1 MILLVTI
8 VTLVLLGTVRP
19 EETSLANTTLI
30 PIRHQHFGGIYT
42 IEQDKGD
49 CNTTIEQEKSYDNT
63 IEQDKGD
70 YSTTIEQEKG
80 YDNNT
85 NEEQQQL
92 YKAYNSN
99 TNELQQYN
107 GKYNRAIEI
116 QAKYHRRIERD
127 ARKSEERDAW
137 YDVLD
142 VQGVNEAHIIDKRED
157 VTSSGDS
164 LISTDTLS
172 PGDQAKVAV
181 SLETAHQAFRGV
193 QSYLENY
200 ANTLES
206 LKVADSTTIAQNA
219 KLANKLVK
227 FASAIGTVLSF
238 VSAAGAVFA
247 VISTFFMPSQLE
259 VIQEHF
265 EVVNNKLDAISSQM
279 QTIRD
284 ELKSSIEF
292 NTWLTTYIEWEN
304 VIRNGE
310 AKLKETQARLA
321 EVENERQRLRL
332 MESFVGYFED
342 QDVEGKA
349 VNIYRV
355 TGIDSTT
362 TSSNLFELYAREKG
376 CNVVELTRLMLV
388 IRDLMTS
395 SARQAVVYQFL
406 KYASLDYARDKV
418 SLFSDHL
425 YDIRRRYQLQVWYCK
440 RDSMRHAKE
449 EVRKLL
455 VGNKG
460 ASKEALS
467 RHIHTRLVDLMPW
480 YKWGVVFYESIPIT
494 VDIGPDEI
502 TVERSSKEEQFFIL
516 PKADNNDANVLV
528 VWQDPQDQ
536 SHGCQDIDDANIFMP
551 FHFCSG
557 CTIDALVA
565 SELMISG
572 TECPDYLID
581 KIIAKVTPCP
591 SEVDNNCELYV
602 KSHIDDERLS
612 FIAAGFSSPQDPC
625 SSLSACNKHGVCRH
639 IPTTSNHL
647 CICDEYYEGEFCDD
661 YHDLTTD
668 NTITDL
674 VANLRQG
681 FSNFIG
687 IPTVID
693 VYLSIKEIP
702 QQIEQIRRRIMD
714 SNKYTQIV
722 SVYGDV
728 FRDAEYITATFSQ
741 LQSGEI
747 NEDTYNTR
755 IDGTNF
761 HRIISDLRTVILGR
775 GILIQGDFLS
785 VYKKSLMSQSGSAL
799 ACTQTY
805 SGAVSTMM
813 DNLIT
818 LDQVITEARLW
829 NMRTRL
835 KQITP
840 KDEKQAIL
848 VYANRILEEATHRR
862 VEYQAFWNDTSC
874 PALKT
879 EDLVQHYCD
888 VGHSYKDFQ
897 VSLSCNSQKQ
907 PAPGSVSCTQRN
919 GKLQW
924 TASPE
929 CRYEW
934 ESWSSWSSCSKT
946 CGGGMRGRHRIKP
959 NGPTYRNSEPC
970 NTQDCCQARY
980 GKFKCS
986 NGQCVSESNKCDGDK
1001 NCSDGSDESGCTYLR
1016 VGDTI
1021 ALRNHCGGQ
1030 GFLSCYCTVN
1040 CDSKCKTRSCP
1051 GTSMEG
1057 SDWDRCAGEVFN
1069 YITAFGRQSGDAI
1082 RFGDQ
1087 IAIRYGYDITNDRGN
1102 WLSCWGRGSD
1112 CTTRSCPG
1120 FGFTED
1126 DDCRGE
1132 MFWIYSYKRRG
1143 ACGGNSDTHHTC
1155 IGEPL
1160 YPGDKVYIQY
1170 TPDDNVGGYWLS
1182 GRNMDDEVYTRP
1194 CPGRYFTHHVS
1205 QSCSCERW
1213 TVFRK

>member
-1 MILLVTI
+1 MKMILLVTI
-8 VTLVLLGTVRP
+8 VTLVLLGEVRP
-19 EETSLANTTLI
+19 EKTPLANIT
-30 PIRHQHFGGIYT
+30 HT
-42 IEQDKGD
+42 INQ
-49 CNTTIEQEKSYDNT
+49 
-63 IEQDKGD
+63 
-70 YSTTIEQEKG
+70 
-80 YDNNT
+80 
-85 NEEQQQL
+85 
-92 YKAYNSN
+92 
-99 TNELQQYN
+99 
-107 GKYNRAIEI
+107 
-116 QAKYHRRIERD
+116 
-127 ARKSEERDAW
+127 
-137 YDVLD
+137 
-142 VQGVNEAHIIDKRED
+142 REN
-157 VTSSGDS
+157 VTSGNS
-164 LISTDTLS
+164 LTSTDILS

-206 LKVADSTTIAQNA
+206 FKVTDSTTIAQNA
-219 KLANKLVK
+219 KLANNLVK
-227 FASAIGTVLSF
+227 FASAIGTLMSF
-238 VSAAGAVFA
+238 VSATGAIFS
-247 VISTFFMPSQLE
+247 VISTFFMPSQLD

-265 EVVNNKLDAISSQM
+265 KVVNNKLDAISSQM

-310 AKLKETQARLA
+310 AKLKETQARLT

-332 MESFVGYFED
+332 MESFVRYFED
-342 QDVEGKA
+342 QDIEGKA
-349 VNIYRV
+349 VNIYRL
-355 TGIDSTT
+355 TGIDSTA
-362 TSSNLFELYAREKG
+362 TSSNLFELYVKEKG
-376 CNVVELTRLMLV
+376 CNIVELTRFMLV
-388 IRDLMTS
+388 IRDLITS

-406 KYASLDYARDKV
+406 KYANLDYARDKV

-425 YDIRRRYQLQVWYCK
+425 YDIRRRYQLQIWYCK
-440 RDSMRHAKE
+440 RDSIRHAKE
-449 EVRKLL
+449 EVRKVL

-480 YKWGVVFYESIPIT
+480 YKWGVAFYESIPLT
-494 VDIGPDEI
+494 VIFGPYEI

-536 SHGCQDIDDANIFMP
+536 SYGCQDIGDANIFMP
-551 FHFCSG
+551 FRLCSG

-565 SELMISG
+565 SEQMISD
-572 TECPDYLID
+572 TKCPDYLID
-581 KIIAKVTPCP
+581 KIISKVTPCP
-591 SEVDNNCELYV
+591 PIELGNMNCELYV
-602 KSHIDDERLS
+602 KSNINVKKFS
-612 FIAAGFSSPQDPC
+612 FIAAGFSRPQDPC
-625 SSLSACNKHGVCRH
+625 SSLSACNNHGVCRH
-639 IPTTSNHL
+639 IPTTSNHF

-661 YHDLTTD
+661 YHDPTTD
-668 NTITDL
+668 NTIIDL

-693 VYLSIKEIP
+693 VYLSIQEIP

-728 FRDAEYITATFSQ
+728 FRDAEHITAAFSQ

-785 VYKKSLMSQSGSAL
+785 VYKKSLISQSGSAL

-818 LDQVITEARLW
+818 LDQVTTEARLW
-829 NMRTRL
+829 KMRTRL
-835 KQITP
+835 KQITS
-840 KDEKQAIL
+840 KDEKQKIL
-848 VYANRILEEATHRR
+848 VDANRILEEATHRR

-888 VGHSYKDFQ
+888 VGHSYKDLQ

-907 PAPGSVSCTQRN
+907 SAPGSVSCTQRN

-934 ESWSSWSSCSKT
+934 GSWSSWSSCSKT
-946 CGGGMRGRHRIKP
+946 CGGGTRSRHRIKP
-959 NGPTYRNSEPC
+959 NGVTIDDSESC

-986 NGQCVSESNKCDGDK
+986 NEQCVRKDYVCDGDK
-1001 NCSDGSDESGCTYLR
+1001 DCSDGSDEFECTYLR
-1016 VGDTI
+1016 VKDTI

-1030 GFLSCYCTVN
+1030 GFLSCHCTVN
-1040 CDSKCKTRSCP
+1040 CGAKCKTRSCP

-1057 SDWDRCAGEVFN
+1057 SDWVRCAGEVFN
-1069 YITAFGRQSGDAI
+1069 YITVIGKQPGDPI

-1087 IAIRYGYDITNDRGN
+1087 IAIRYGYDLDSDRGN
-1102 WLSCWGRGSD
+1102 WLSCWRKGSD
-1112 CTTRSCPG
+1112 CTTRTCPG
-1120 FGFTED
+1120 YTFTED
-1126 DDCRGE
+1126 ETKDCRGE
-1132 MFWIYSYKRRG
+1132 RFWIYSYKRRED
-1143 ACGGNSDTHHTC
+1143 NDT
-1155 IGEPL
+1155 
-1160 YPGDKVYIQY
+1160 YKQY
-1170 TPDDNVGGYWLS
+1170 LDNPPKFSMYLAPT
-1182 GRNMDDEVYTRP
+1182 NKYEV
-1194 CPGRYFTHHVS
+1194 
-1205 QSCSCERW
+1205 
-1213 TVFRK
+1213 KK